1 MIILDTNV
9 VSEPSKLGPD
19 PRALA
24 WFDRQDAT
32 SLFLTAI
39 SVAELKAGVALL
51 PEGRRKEKLRHI
63 LDGLLAGFVTPVLPF
78 DREAALAYAA
88 VVVHAKA
95 KRYTLPVADG
105 QIAAIAKVH
114 GFAVATRDVA
124 PFVAAGVD
132 VVNPWEEVGQSISPL
147 VIDRNHRSQ
156 RRFFTRKT
164 ALSCLA

>member
-9 VSEPSKLGPD
+9 ASEPSKLRPD
-19 PRALA
+19 GGVLA
-24 WFDRQDAT
+24 WFDRQDMT

-51 PEGRRKEKLRHI
+51 PEGKRREKLRHI
-63 LDGLLAGFVTPVLPF
+63 LDGLLASFVTPVLPF
-78 DREAALAYAA
+78 DREAAVAYAA

-95 KRYTLPVADG
+95 KRYTLPVADA

-124 PFVAAGVD
+124 PFRAAGVA
-132 VVNPWEEVGQSISPL
+132 VINPWE
-147 VIDRNHRSQ
+147 DD
-156 RRFFTRKT
+156 
-164 ALSCLA
+164 